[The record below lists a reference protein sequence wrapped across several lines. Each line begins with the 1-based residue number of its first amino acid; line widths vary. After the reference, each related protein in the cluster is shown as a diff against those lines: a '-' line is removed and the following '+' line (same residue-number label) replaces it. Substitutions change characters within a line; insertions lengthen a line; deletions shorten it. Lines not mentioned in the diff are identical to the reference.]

1 MKTVFATASC
11 LLVVVFVLFSGS
23 VNYERTLRIP
33 AGYTT
38 DSDFSTKTIVDMAGR
53 VVTIPLKIVNFGYP
67 YPANTLDFFA
77 LGVGHNITV
86 KSEGLTAD
94 DPLQMKLVQWGYPE
108 IQMATPAF
116 RGNDINRE
124 AVLKAKPQV
133 VILDT
138 SNIKGIRQLEAL
150 GIPVVGVKFPGP
162 GDGFDDCVNYLVR
175 LGDIFGGDAP
185 QRAATYK
192 AYVDKI
198 LTKLR
203 STAADIPLNQRPKVL
218 LMFYWGGNYGGM
230 SGKMITESITA
241 AGGINVMEGQP
252 SHAINKEQ
260 ILVWN
265 PDVILLQTEN
275 QNNFDKFKNDN
286 ALKTLKA
293 VKSGKVYPFWISH
306 GGRVENIL
314 LAVYIA
320 TILHPDQF
328 SETYRTDAVISF
340 HQTMYGITLSKEAA
354 SNYFIER

>member
-1 MKTVFATASC
+1 MKKTFFLANF
-11 LLVVVFVLFSGS
+11 LLVAASLLLYGCSEKLIADKNSEKAILTGG
-23 VNYERTLRIP
+23 ETRMIT
-33 AGYTT
+33 
-38 DSDFSTKTIVDMAGR
+38 DMAGR
-53 VVTIPLKIVNFGYP
+53 TVSIPRKIESFGYP
-67 YPANTLDFFA
+67 YPANTLDFLA
-77 LGVGHNITV
+77 IGVGHSITV

-94 DPLQMKLVQWGYPE
+94 DPIQLKLIQWGYTA
-108 IQMATPAF
+108 IQTATPAF
-116 RGNDINRE
+116 LGNSVNCE
-124 AVLKAKPQV
+124 SVLKAKPQV

-138 SNIKGIRQLEAL
+138 SNIKGIRQLAAL

-162 GDGFDDCVNYLVR
+162 GDGFADCVSYLEQ

-185 QRAATYK
+185 QRAARYK
-192 AYVDKI
+192 AYVDTT
-198 LTKLR
+198 LTMLR
-203 STAADIPLNQRPKVL
+203 SVTADTPVNLRPRVL
-218 LMFYWGGNYGGM
+218 LMSYWSGNYGAM
-230 SGKMITESITA
+230 SGKTITESITA
-241 AGGINVMEGQP
+241 AGGINVMEGQS